1 MKNGVLY
8 DTMKK
13 RITNCCIGV
22 VKIMDMNKVK
32 LDIRGVK
39 YFINTD
45 ESVEYT
51 EELGRKIDE
60 RMAQIIKSSSFITMT
75 QAAVLVALEMADEL
89 AKSEK
94 NVENFRSQ
102 IKDYLEDA
110 AKAKSERDYYK
121 RELDRIKA
129 EAKFKNDQI
138 NLFAKAD
145 KDSGNDKKD

>member
-1 MKNGVLY
+1 MN
-8 DTMKK
+8 
-13 RITNCCIGV
+13 
-22 VKIMDMNKVK
+22 NKVK
-32 LDIRGVK
+32 LTICGVN

-51 EELGRKIDE
+51 ENLGKKIDE
-60 RMAQIIKSSSFITMT
+60 RMAQILKSGSLITMT

-89 AKSEK
+89 AKSEG

-121 RELDRIKA
+121 RELERYKT

-138 NLFAKAD
+138 NLFAK
-145 KDSGNDKKD
+145 SNGENNE

>member
-1 MKNGVLY
+1 M
-8 DTMKK
+8 
-13 RITNCCIGV
+13 

-51 EELGRKIDE
+51 EELGRRIDE

-145 KDSGNDKKD
+145 KDSGDDKKD

>member
-1 MKNGVLY
+1 
-8 DTMKK
+8 
-13 RITNCCIGV
+13 
-22 VKIMDMNKVK
+22 MDMNKVK

-51 EELGRKIDE
+51 EELGRRIDE

-145 KDSGNDKKD
+145 KDSGDDKKD